1 VELDESTRIQIE
13 KLRSEG
19 HSDIS
24 EIQKKYE
31 QSLKK
36 KDESLRN
43 AMLEIEQLN
52 SKISSLKTEALERKA
67 DEELRMNE
75 KIKEIN

>member
-1 VELDESTRIQIE
+1 MYNELDESTRLQIE

-19 HSDIS
+19 NNDLG

-31 QSLKK
+31 TSLRK

-43 AMLEIEQLN
+43 AMREIE
-52 SKISSLKTEALERKA
+52 
-67 DEELRMNE
+67 
-75 KIKEIN
+75 